1 MSLCPKVC
9 VWNYYKLNS
18 LLDSWLCKLP
28 VSSRINFT
36 CLHLFTRFSCIKL
49 CLLIIT
55 SYRFNIC
62 RICRN
67 LASIFSELISY
78 HLFLSTIISTNRVSI
93 FLSSHVNFL
102 YCFPVLQFHSNN
114 KCVDIYYIFS
124 ISFWFLHHRELSVII
139 LLSKTSTTHKISTL
153 IPRLTNG
160 QTKLLERW
168 VNGFEQKYHILQ
180 KVKETDIRHDLLKN
194 CIEVD

>member
-36 CLHLFTRFSCIKL
+36 CLHLFTTFINATRFSCIKL

-102 YCFPVLQFHSNN
+102 YCFPVLQFHSWHLLYFLYKFLVSSSQRAFCDNIVVKN
-114 KCVDIYYIFS
+114 IYYS
-124 ISFWFLHHRELSVII
+124 
-139 LLSKTSTTHKISTL
+139 
-153 IPRLTNG
+153 
-160 QTKLLERW
+160 
-168 VNGFEQKYHILQ
+168 
-180 KVKETDIRHDLLKN
+180 
-194 CIEVD
+194 